1 MVTAFFLLLGQ
12 WDEEVPPLHPPHFS
26 LWESVRAPRR
36 KACRGGGG
44 SLQVYGPQDL
54 LTRHPTLRFQQFVRI
69 PTLMFLLASGV
80 WWFVLQ
86 VNKFQVLNLPCEHTL
101 LQILG

>member
-1 MVTAFFLLLGQ
+1 MLSGNVLPRRKAGSSCLGYTMVTAFFLLLGQ
-12 WDEEVPPLHPPHFS
+12 WDEEVSPLHPPHFS

-54 LTRHPTLRFQQFVRI
+54 LT
-69 PTLMFLLASGV
+69 
-80 WWFVLQ
+80 
-86 VNKFQVLNLPCEHTL
+86 
-101 LQILG
+101 